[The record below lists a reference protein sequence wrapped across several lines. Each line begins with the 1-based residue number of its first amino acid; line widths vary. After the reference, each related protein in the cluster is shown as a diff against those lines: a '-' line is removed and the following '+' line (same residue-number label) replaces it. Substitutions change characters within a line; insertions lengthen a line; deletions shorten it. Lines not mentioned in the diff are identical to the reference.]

1 MILLYYSVILFLC
14 ENLFRDDVSLSSEI
28 SSYKNQGFKNYFILK
43 S

>member
-14 ENLFRDDVSLSSEI
+14 ENLFRDDVSLFCEI
-28 SSYKNQGFKNYFILK
+28 PSYKNQVFKNYIILK